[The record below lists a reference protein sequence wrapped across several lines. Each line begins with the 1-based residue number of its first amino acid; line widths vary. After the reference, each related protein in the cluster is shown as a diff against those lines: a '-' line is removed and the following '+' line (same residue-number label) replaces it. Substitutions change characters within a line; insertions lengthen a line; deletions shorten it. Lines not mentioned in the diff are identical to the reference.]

1 MERSNVVGVGID
13 LVEIERM
20 QRAVERS
27 PHFVRRVF
35 SPSEI
40 HYCTY
45 SRRPSVHYA
54 GIFAAHEAVLK
65 ALGVGFSQGVGLLDV
80 EVTHNH
86 RGKPMVTLHNRARQ
100 IADQQGIIDVQISIS
115 NTHDLAVAHAVAI
128 TSDAR
133 PVTDDTLTTKAQLE
147 ASFKELR
154 SVLDDLKDSSS
165 Q

>member
-1 MERSNVVGVGID
+1 MGVGID
-13 LVEIERM
+13 LVEIERIE
-20 QRAVERS
+20 RAVARS
-27 PHFVRRVF
+27 NHFVRRVF

-65 ALGVGFSQGVGLLDV
+65 ALGTGFGDGVGLLDV
-80 EVTHNH
+80 EITHNH
-86 RGKPMVTLHNRARQ
+86 LGKPVVTLHNRAQ
-100 IADQQGIIDVQISIS
+100 EVAEEQGIIDVQISVS

-128 TSDAR
+128 TREAR
-133 PVTDDTLTTKAQLE
+133 PVIDEKKSAQAQFE

-154 SVLDDLKDSSS
+154 GLLDDIAPTSVD
-165 Q
+165 